1 MEDPVPEEKETE
13 NEIIAELRQIR
24 RDMLAEYG
32 GDTLRMSEAISRK
45 WGIGWTL
52 EPPKQ
57 S

>member
-1 MEDPVPEEKETE
+1 MEDPVPEEKESE

-32 GDTLRMSEAISRK
+32 GDTLKMSEAISRK

-52 EPPKQ
+52 EPPNP
-57 S
+57 